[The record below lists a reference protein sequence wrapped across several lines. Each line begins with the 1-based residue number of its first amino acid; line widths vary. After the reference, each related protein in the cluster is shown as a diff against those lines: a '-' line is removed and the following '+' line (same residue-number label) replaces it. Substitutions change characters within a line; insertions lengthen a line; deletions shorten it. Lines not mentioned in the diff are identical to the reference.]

1 MRYLMKNSTR
11 VRPMATLSR
20 RPTTSP
26 LRIGTSS
33 GQKVG
38 IYLLGTTEKRF
49 LPFSNDLR
57 KEELLVYVNAL
68 KREDSDVCYDL
79 NCDVINNSLGDSIQ
93 LVIENFFNE
102 SVGSRSEARN
112 FILVA
117 TSGRFQ
123 SNENINTRN
132 LRKVSTANNVTRTV
146 LELGYDVNMD
156 GLDSLVTNPS
166 NVFVTRDN
174 QDLDHLEVFQAQFT
188 CVKCDGVK

>member
-1 MRYLMKNSTR
+1 MRPL
-11 VRPMATLSR
+11 ATLSR
-20 RPTTSP
+20 RPT
-26 LRIGTSS
+26 
-33 GQKVG
+33 
-38 IYLLGTTEKRF
+38 
-49 LPFSNDLR
+49 
-57 KEELLVYVNAL
+57 
-68 KREDSDVCYDL
+68 
-79 NCDVINNSLGDSIQ
+79 
-93 LVIENFFNE
+93 
-102 SVGSRSEARN
+102 
-112 FILVA
+112 

-132 LRKVSTANNVTRTV
+132 LSKVSTANNVTRTV